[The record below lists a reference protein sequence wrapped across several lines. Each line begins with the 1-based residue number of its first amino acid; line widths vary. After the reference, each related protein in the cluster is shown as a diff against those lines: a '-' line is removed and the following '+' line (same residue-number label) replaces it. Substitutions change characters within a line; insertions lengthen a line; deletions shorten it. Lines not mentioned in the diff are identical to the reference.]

1 MDARGGD
8 SGALSQTAVGTREPF
23 VPCACQNQ
31 AMTRLR
37 AISALLA
44 SVGLHAVP
52 LSAGLAW
59 QALPRVP
66 LIQPPPLEEDDAPAA
81 VWAGD
86 TFDVDTLPSDVSV
99 AATQPSPESP
109 PPRPPATRSA
119 AIEESTSVPPPAAA
133 RESTAP
139 SESTAAA
146 RAPAADSQPTAQS
159 EAAAP
164 GAGSYGAAGAAAVSA
179 PLGKGLLRVLP
190 RAAFVDP
197 IFHELPWGTSAKV
210 RFAVE
215 LDDEGRAV
223 LPLHFDEDQTKVPWL
238 ETLLGRAVLLLRGGA
253 FSLPPGVSGP
263 ARSSFELELQVVRG
277 AAASGDWAEPRDLA
291 EIGRLVEPT
300 RTQPGRAHFR
310 YNSGREVQLLLRLR

>member
-1 MDARGGD
+1 
-8 SGALSQTAVGTREPF
+8 
-23 VPCACQNQ
+23 
-31 AMTRLR
+31 MTRLR
-37 AISALLA
+37 ASLAFLA

-52 LSAGLAW
+52 LSAGLAR
-59 QALPRVP
+59 QAPPRVP
-66 LIQPPPLEEDDAPAA
+66 LVQPPPLEEDDAPAA

-99 AATQPSPESP
+99 AATQPSSPASGETDVPSASESP

-119 AIEESTSVPPPAAA
+119 ATEESTSVPPHATA
-133 RESTAP
+133 RESTA
-139 SESTAAA
+139 SRESTPEA
-146 RAPAADSQPTAQS
+146 RAPSAGSRPTAQS

-215 LDDEGRAV
+215 LDDEGHAV
-223 LPLHFDEDQTKVPWL
+223 LPLHFDEDQTKIPWL

-263 ARSSFELELQVVRG
+263 ARSSFELEIQVVRG